1 MRELVVISGKGGTG
15 KTSLTAS
22 FAALAGSAVIAD
34 CDVDAANL
42 HLVMEPETICEEEFF
57 SGHEAVI
64 RTQDCIR
71 CGRCQALCRFEA
83 IRFEPEGRIYR
94 VDPYNCEGCG
104 VCVDHCPVAA
114 IDFPERRSGIW
125 SVAGTPYGTMV
136 HAKLDPAGENSGQL
150 VSLVRKKAQEK
161 AREEEKDLIITDGPP
176 GIGCPVIA
184 SVTGASLVLIVT
196 EPTLSGLHDMERVL
210 QLSGHFHVPAM
221 VSVNKWD
228 LNPEMTAR
236 IEEKCLEYNVKSA
249 GRVRYD
255 KKVTEAMVN
264 GRPAV
269 MTDIP
274 AAEDIRAV
282 WSEVEKALTSFIKEE
297 T

>member
-42 HLVMEPETICEEEFF
+42 HLVMEPKTIREEEFF

-64 RTQDCIR
+64 RTQDCIK
-71 CGRCQALCRFEA
+71 CGRCQSLCRFEA
-83 IRFEPEGRIYR
+83 IRFEPEGRIYN
-94 VDPYNCEGCG
+94 VNPYNCEGCG
-104 VCVDHCPVAA
+104 VCMDHCPVGA
-114 IDFPERRSGIW
+114 IDFPQRRSGTW
-125 SVAGTPYGTMV
+125 SLAGTPYGTMV

-150 VSLVRKKAQEK
+150 VSVVRKEAKEK
-161 AREEEKDLIITDGPP
+161 ALEEGKTLLITDGPP

-184 SVTGASLVLIVT
+184 SVTGASLILIVT

-210 QLSGHFHVPAM
+210 QLSAHFGVPAL

-228 LNPEMTAR
+228 INPEMTEL
-236 IEEKCLEYNVKSA
+236 IEGKCSEYGVPSA

-255 KKVTEAMVN
+255 KKVTEAMVK

-274 AAEDIRAV
+274 AASDIRAV
-282 WSEVEKALTSFIKEE
+282 WMNVQKALTSLTKEE

>member
-1 MRELVVISGKGGTG
+1 MKELVVISGKGGTG

-22 FAALAGSAVIAD
+22 FAALAKSVVIAD

-42 HLVMEPETICEEEFF
+42 HLVMQPETFRREEFF
-57 SGHEAVI
+57 SGHEALI
-64 RTQDCIR
+64 RTKDCIK
-71 CGRCQALCRFEA
+71 CGRCKELCRFDA
-83 IRFEPEGRIYR
+83 IRFEPEGRIYS

-104 VCVDHCPVAA
+104 VCVDHCPVSA

-125 SVAGTPYGTMV
+125 SVSRTPYGTMV

-150 VSLVRKKAQEK
+150 VSLVRKEAKEK
-161 AREEEKDLIITDGPP
+161 AREEGKDLVITDGPP

-210 QLSGHFHVPAM
+210 QLTGHFHVPAL
-221 VSVNKWD
+221 VCVNKWD

-236 IEEKCLEYNVKSA
+236 IEEKCLVYNVKSA

-255 KKVTEAMVN
+255 GGVTGAMVK

-269 MTDIP
+269 MADIP
-274 AAEDIRAV
+274 AAEDIREA
-282 WSEVEKALTSFIKEE
+282 WSKVERALTSLTKEE